1 MQEKILILDFG
12 SQYTQLIARRV
23 RELNVYCE
31 IYPYNH
37 YPALDS
43 SVKGVILS
51 GSPFSVRDDKAPQ
64 PDLTAIKGQL
74 PLLGVCFGA
83 QYLAHHFG
91 GEVKASNKREY
102 GRANLAF
109 VDKTSKLFK
118 GIGDNS
124 QVWMSHGDTIE
135 KLPAGCQVIASTKDV
150 KNAAFKV
157 ENEITYGIQFHPE
170 VYHSTEGTCLLRN
183 FVVGICGCS
192 QNWTP
197 DSFVETTVA
206 ELKQKLGDDRVILG
220 LSGG

>member
-1 MQEKILILDFG
+1 M
-12 SQYTQLIARRV
+12 
-23 RELNVYCE
+23 NVYCE

-43 SVKGVILS
+43 SVKELFFPEVLFPS
-51 GSPFSVRDDKAPQ
+51 GMISSSAGSDGDKRSVAF
-64 PDLTAIKGQL
+64 IGS
-74 PLLGVCFGA
+74 VFGA

-102 GRANLAF
+102 GRANLDF

-150 KNAAFKV
+150 KM
-157 ENEITYGIQFHPE
+157 P
-170 VYHSTEGTCLLRN
+170 LLR
-183 FVVGICGCS
+183 
-192 QNWTP
+192 
-197 DSFVETTVA
+197 
-206 ELKQKLGDDRVILG
+206 
-220 LSGG
+220 